1 MRHLR
6 HLRPYEAAQRIFFL
20 FSEYCEEFR
29 MPVGFPS
36 FSDGASRALGCPPS
50 TIEKWAV
57 AQTHSITTIFIR
69 EDDYLRKRNK
79 TLTIRLTE
87 QEYDTILRK
96 TLRSDMSMTDFL
108 VTAAQ
113 QTQIYVAED
122 TKPLVTEL
130 KRIGNN
136 LNQITAKINAGIFH
150 SYNFQEV
157 IDLQRAV
164 YEEARRIGRGD

>member
-1 MRHLR
+1 MRR
-6 HLRPYEAAQRIFFL
+6 TPA
-20 FSEYCEEFR
+20 
-29 MPVGFPS
+29 VFPS
-36 FSDGASRALGCPPS
+36 LSDGASCFPVAFRRGKQSAWLS
-50 TIEKWAV
+50 AQHNNNWAE

-96 TLRSDMSMTDFL
+96 TLRSGMSITDFL

-122 TKPLVTEL
+122 TRPLVIEL

-136 LNQITAKINAGIFH
+136 LNQITAKINAGIFR

-157 IDLQRAV
+157 IDLQRAI
-164 YEEARRIGRGD
+164 YEEVHRIGRGD

>member
-1 MRHLR
+1 MR
-6 HLRPYEAAQRIFFL
+6 RI
-20 FSEYCEEFR
+20 
-29 MPVGFPS
+29 PAIFPS
-36 FSDGASRALGCPPS
+36 LSDGASYFPVAFRRGKQSAWLS
-50 TIEKWAV
+50 AQHNNNWAE

-96 TLRSDMSMTDFL
+96 TLRSGMSMTDFL
-108 VTAAQ
+108 IASTE
-113 QTQIYVAED
+113 QTQIHVAED

-157 IDLQRAV
+157 IDLQRAI
-164 YEEARRIGRGD
+164 YEEVRRIGRGD

>member
-1 MRHLR
+1 MR
-6 HLRPYEAAQRIFFL
+6 RI
-20 FSEYCEEFR
+20 
-29 MPVGFPS
+29 PAIFPS
-36 FSDGASRALGCPPS
+36 HSDGASYFPIAQRRGKQSAWLS
-50 TIEKWAV
+50 AQHKKNWAV

-96 TLRSDMSMTDFL
+96 TLRSGMSITDFL

-113 QTQIYVAED
+113 QTQIHVAED

-157 IDLQRAV
+157 IDLQRAIYAEV
-164 YEEARRIGRGD
+164 LRIGRGD

>member
-6 HLRPYEAAQRIFFL
+6 HLRPYSSPSVNNAEDTSYFPIAERRGKQSAWLSAQHK
-20 FSEYCEEFR
+20 EY
-29 MPVGFPS
+29 
-36 FSDGASRALGCPPS
+36 
-50 TIEKWAV
+50 WAV

-96 TLRSDMSMTDFL
+96 TLRSGMSITDFL

-113 QTQIYVAED
+113 QTKIHIAED
-122 TKPLVTEL
+122 TRPLVTEL

-136 LNQITAKINAGIFH
+136 LNQITSKVNAGAFR
-150 SYNFQEV
+150 SYNFQGV
-157 IDLQRAV
+157 IDLQRAI
-164 YEEARRIGRGD
+164 YEEVRRIGRGD

>member
-6 HLRPYEAAQRIFFL
+6 HLRPWFSSSVNHAEDTSCFPVAFRRGKQSAWLSAQHNNN
-20 FSEYCEEFR
+20 
-29 MPVGFPS
+29 
-36 FSDGASRALGCPPS
+36 
-50 TIEKWAV
+50 WAE

-96 TLRSDMSMTDFL
+96 TLRSGMSMTDFL
-108 VTAAQ
+108 IASTE
-113 QTQIYVAED
+113 QTQIHVAED

-136 LNQITAKINAGIFH
+136 LNQITAKINAGAFR

-157 IDLQRAV
+157 IDLQRAIYAEV
-164 YEEARRIGRGD
+164 RRIGRGD

>member
-1 MRHLR
+1 MRRIPAIFPVAFRRGKQSAWLS
-6 HLRPYEAAQRIFFL
+6 AQHNNN
-20 FSEYCEEFR
+20 
-29 MPVGFPS
+29 
-36 FSDGASRALGCPPS
+36 
-50 TIEKWAV
+50 WAE

-96 TLRSDMSMTDFL
+96 TLRSGMSITDFL

-122 TKPLVTEL
+122 TRPLVIEL

-136 LNQITAKINAGIFH
+136 LNQITAKINAGIFR
-150 SYNFQEV
+150 SYNFQEIV
-157 IDLQRAV
+157 DLQRAIYAEV
-164 YEEARRIGRGD
+164 RRIGRGD

>member
-6 HLRPYEAAQRIFFL
+6 HLRPYFSSSVNQAEDTSYFPVAFRRGKQSAWLSAQH
-20 FSEYCEEFR
+20 
-29 MPVGFPS
+29 
-36 FSDGASRALGCPPS
+36 
-50 TIEKWAV
+50 KKNWAV

-87 QEYDTILRK
+87 QEYDAVMK
-96 TLRSDMSMTDFL
+96 KVLRSGMSITDFL
-108 VTAAQ
+108 VTASQ

-136 LNQITAKINAGIFH
+136 LNQITAKINAGIFR

-157 IDLQRAV
+157 VALQRAIYAEV
-164 YEEARRIGRGD
+164 RRIGRGD

>member
-1 MRHLR
+1 M
-6 HLRPYEAAQRIFFL
+6 YAAT
-20 FSEYCEEFR
+20 C
-29 MPVGFPS
+29 
-36 FSDGASRALGCPPS
+36 A
-50 TIEKWAV
+50 TWAE

-79 TLTIRLTE
+79 TLIIRLTE

-96 TLRSDMSMTDFL
+96 TLRSGMSMTDFL

-136 LNQITAKINAGIFH
+136 LNQITAKINAGIFR

-157 IDLQRAV
+157 IDLQRAIYGEV
-164 YEEARRIGRGD
+164 RRIGRGD

>member
-1 MRHLR
+1 MRR
-6 HLRPYEAAQRIFFL
+6 TPA
-20 FSEYCEEFR
+20 
-29 MPVGFPS
+29 VFPS
-36 FSDGASRALGCPPS
+36 LSDGVSCFPVAFRRGKQSAWLS
-50 TIEKWAV
+50 AQHNNNWAE

-96 TLRSDMSMTDFL
+96 TLRSGMSITDFL

-122 TKPLVTEL
+122 TRPLVIEL

-136 LNQITAKINAGIFH
+136 LNQITAKINAGIFR
-150 SYNFQEV
+150 SYNFQEIV
-157 IDLQRAV
+157 DLQRAIYAEV
-164 YEEARRIGRGD
+164 RRIGRGD

>member
-1 MRHLR
+1 M
-6 HLRPYEAAQRIFFL
+6 
-20 FSEYCEEFR
+20 
-29 MPVGFPS
+29 
-36 FSDGASRALGCPPS
+36 
-50 TIEKWAV
+50 
-57 AQTHSITTIFIR
+57 
-69 EDDYLRKRNK
+69 RKRNK

-96 TLRSDMSMTDFL
+96 TLRSGMSMTDFL

-136 LNQITAKINAGIFH
+136 LNQITAKINAGVFR
-150 SYNFQEV
+150 SYNFQEA
-157 IDLQRAV
+157 IDLQRAIYAEV
-164 YEEARRIGRGD
+164 RRIGRGD